1 VKLLVFGHNDWWT
14 WERQGFCTRAAALV
28 RALAAR
34 AEVQR
39 VLVVDAL
46 GPRGAAARPE
56 GASRDE
62 VCEVAPK
69 IAAVRFSAPLR
80 VPLSWHAGRRLTEI
94 LAGPGL
100 RRRVRRALG
109 RDDGATVLWVSDPQL
124 VRFAATCDHDLF
136 VFDAIDDW
144 REHWWVDRAAVD
156 AGYRYAGRRA
166 DLVTAV
172 TAEMVH
178 RLGAGER
185 GMVVPNAVD
194 GALWREPHAAAAGFP
209 ALRRP
214 LVAYVGMIQERLDLG
229 LLAGVA
235 TRLPEVSFALA
246 GTVLLR
252 GVADS
257 SARALT
263 AADIWAAAGVAGPA
277 PDNVTYVGPVAHGD
291 LPAWLAGCD
300 ATIVPHVHDRMTSS
314 MDPLKI
320 YEYLAAGLPVVS
332 TVPVSSRPVSR
343 LVRIADGVEGFSQA
357 LREELDGDD
366 ADRRAARR
374 AALGAETWARR
385 AGEVAGTLTRLLDD
399 ASPETTA

>member
-1 VKLLVFGHNDWWT
+1 MKLLVFGHNDWWT
-14 WERQGFCTRAAALV
+14 WERRGFCTRAAALV

-34 AEVQR
+34 AEVER
-39 VLVVDAL
+39 VFVVDAL

-56 GASRDE
+56 GACRDE
-62 VCEVAPK
+62 ICEVAPK

-100 RRRVRRALG
+100 RRRVRRAVGETG
-109 RDDGATVLWVSDPQL
+109 RTVLWVSDPQL

-144 REHWWVDRAAVD
+144 REHWWVDRVAVD
-156 AGYRYAGRRA
+156 SGYRYAGQRA

-185 GMVVPNAVD
+185 GMVVPNAVE
-194 GALWREPHAAAAGFP
+194 GALWRRPQGDAAGFP
-209 ALRRP
+209 ELRGP
-214 LVAYVGMIQERLDLG
+214 VVAYVGMIQERLDLG
-229 LLAGVA
+229 LLSGVA
-235 TRLPEVSFALA
+235 ARLPEVSFALA

-252 GVADS
+252 GVPDS
-257 SARALT
+257 PAGALT

-291 LPAWLAGCD
+291 LPAWLAKCD

-332 TVPVSSRPVSR
+332 TVPVSSRPVAK
-343 LVRIADGVEGFSQA
+343 LVRIADGVEGFSRA

-366 ADRRAARR
+366 AERRAARR
-374 AALGAETWARR
+374 AALSAETWSQR
-385 AGEVAGTLTRLLDD
+385 AGEVALTLTRLMND
-399 ASPETTA
+399 APPEAAA